1 MLTST
6 LGVMRNIVRD
16 QHAYPV
22 ALVGSVLSEAEQSR
36 ELPDG
41 WFGCPMLKRHALSQH
56 SGPPDEDVPPR
67 DSLNA
72 SALVQS
78 YCT

>member
-22 ALVGSVLSEAEQSR
+22 ALVGSVRSEAEQSR
-36 ELPDG
+36 GLPDG
-41 WFGCPMLKRHALSQH
+41 LMGGLGALCQSDTH
-56 SGPPDEDVPPR
+56 SLSIQVLLMR
-67 DSLNA
+67 TFHHVIA
-72 SALVQS
+72 SMRVL
-78 YCT
+78 